1 MGSHHQPPPRP
12 CMRSSYLPPKA
23 PQHGEAWLCILSL
36 CCTPRPHRPLCWDPG
51 CMFAVPL
58 PCIREQLS
66 HSQLLVP
73 HPDQGSKA
81 GTSPGSDCTNTLI
94 LHASHPTAYSQEF
107 TPYSALTPLA
117 RSLLTPGI
125 HSPHCSLHHP
135 LPKIFLNTKFQLPLG
150 SPA

>member
-1 MGSHHQPPPRP
+1 MSPWAHPASMGSHHQPPPRP

-94 LHASHPTAYSQEF
+94 LHASHPHCLLSGVHTLLGACSSCPVFAHTRHSLSTLFPAPPPSQN
-107 TPYSALTPLA
+107 
-117 RSLLTPGI
+117 
-125 HSPHCSLHHP
+125 
-135 LPKIFLNTKFQLPLG
+135 LPEH
-150 SPA
+150 